1 MVRVPATHVVCCR
14 RVDRNLLVLLP
25 LNWRRLLWEGS
36 ALAIILV
43 SIPLAVFLVS
53 GENLFTGRDGIL
65 YLGIGIFC
73 VVLHISWRFLRR
85 VHVLVTPTAVMLRTS
100 RLWTSVRTHALD
112 ANSRASHWVEED
124 LRGICEG
131 VAISTQQGEVR
142 FGEQMAKDEIL
153 WVVDTINEY
162 LTENPGFPQDTP

>member
-1 MVRVPATHVVCCR
+1 
-14 RVDRNLLVLLP
+14 LP

-36 ALAIILV
+36 ALAIILF
-43 SIPLAVFLVS
+43 SIPLAAFLVS

-131 VAISTQQGEVR
+131 VAISTQQGQVR

-153 WVVDTINEY
+153 WVVDTINKY
-162 LTENPGFPQDTP
+162 LTEDSAFPRDTP